1 MNICEFLKKAAER
14 AGVECPDD
22 YESWCFKERQHIALE
37 RADETRLSEALAI
50 YRANP
55 ACALFHIKMTTY
67 FAWKLPKDPA
77 WRAEFPDAAAFFDS
91 VPANEGES
99 ES

>member
-1 MNICEFLKKAAER
+1 
-14 AGVECPDD
+14 
-22 YESWCFKERQHIALE
+22 
-37 RADETRLSEALAI
+37 

-55 ACALFHIKMTTY
+55 ACALFHIKMTAY

-77 WRAEFPDAAAFFDS
+77 WRAEFPEAAAFFDS
-91 VPANEGES
+91 VPANGCES